1 MKKLFQIMLAIVAI
15 VTMAMFACS
24 CSPSSITSALNDYT
38 GKLQTPEGIYLDEDN
53 VLRWNSVPN
62 AASYMVTIE
71 EKDYERSTVA
81 CDLKKILKTNGT
93 YEVFVKAKSDKINI
107 SDSDYSE
114 GVTIKFTG
122 AKADEGDDQ
131 TETKLFGEFEDI
143 LTKEAYIGYGYNVI
157 DSSYVNANEVKWQY
171 PIFDTEKLK
180 QQRLLINK
188 ERNTNDEY
196 ISGNSMES
204 YQENFMAKLE
214 SKLKVKKA
222 FSASLKGKYE
232 STSES
237 TASALFYEYRH
248 STTYYRLYLQCD
260 FQEYKNML
268 TDSFKRDLMNL
279 DIPSLFQYY
288 GTHLITSAAM
298 GGRFDIN
305 YTMLSD
311 KVIDTQ
317 KLSASMDTTLKAWSV
332 DVNVDASAE
341 ISSKATSNN
350 CTIHTESNTIGGG
363 SVAMNNEKAILTNY
377 QKWLS
382 TIEESPALIGICDIN
397 SLYPI
402 WNLLG
407 DSNEEQARKKEIS
420 DYFTKYGD
428 EAYRETLKMFNIKEP
443 PKIND
448 FSVVLLDENKKPLK
462 DNVAMA
468 GSTIYI
474 KAIVDPEDAPISKS
488 VTIKDSELYDL
499 KYNSG
504 DGSIYI
510 KDGIPHN
517 TIIYINVDI
526 GGGFSKDLAIKVL
539 GSYTVRFACDGGKT
553 KDGEALSAIKVCN
566 GDIIEA
572 PEQIYKEGY
581 VFKGWYTDEI
591 CSEENKF
598 KFGRQTITADTI
610 LYAKWDTF
618 CPTISFSSNIAG
630 GALESVKVNYNEVFA
645 RPGDPTLEGYTF
657 DGFYANEELTTP
669 FDFSKAITEDTTIY
683 LKWNINSYT
692 VTFDPDG
699 GSIVSGKNQ
708 VTVKYNSIIEAPV
721 CSKVGAEFAGWYI
734 DPDRTVLF
742 DFANDKVKGNM
753 TLYAKWANNL
763 LTVKFDS
770 GCDIKIDDRKINY
783 NATLGVN
790 FPSVDR
796 EGYKLIGWYKE
807 ESFKNKVTDATIFND
822 SNFENLSTEKVTTL
836 YAKWEIKVYTI
847 TVQGIDV
854 NPSEQIDSNGN
865 LKYNSKIFG
874 TLYYTF
880 GDDIY
885 ERGFYIDKTL
895 ENKLPANYFADYFV
909 NDEEKINFIFGG
921 LFASQITDNGHT
933 YACINGRSIPD
944 AIDNCVLLSDG
955 LWGEST
961 ISLDESKKSGTV
973 YMYLSPIKRKIVF
986 NYGIPPYGNMVS
998 GTEYI
1003 DDVYYNES
1011 LEASITMPVNDYFYM
1026 VGYYYGDKKY
1036 YNADGSCSIN
1046 LNDISGSGE
1055 IEFNGVWEKKQ
1066 SEYIYLAKVANED
1079 YDVAAIDSIGSTG
1092 YYLLIE
1098 DIDLGGST
1106 WKPVATFS
1114 GTFNGG
1120 GHCIY
1125 NFIVNENVIPNSDP
1139 HLGFFAETK
1148 NTAIIRNLS
1157 LGKANYTTSYLAD
1170 GWWCSGMHVGGIVAN
1185 NNGIITNCYVN
1196 NVYMKGFV
1204 QANGTGAWVNVG
1216 GIAGTNRGNISKCM
1230 AKNSSLYSQS
1240 KCGYKDHAAS
1250 ARVGGIVGYNDVGN
1264 NMGNLSDCLSSGM
1277 TLNANA
1283 YTWGEGVNKGADA
1296 DARAGGIVGYHN
1308 GGNGERL
1315 VEYDNNISATAVAQ
1329 DGGNQ
1334 NSGIAGIAGYT
1345 PWEVFGKTYSLENL
1359 ITGGEPYERYIFS
1372 GIHMNKKTLYIVN
1385 GLNQDFTYSNLVTLD
1400 DCFKNN
1406 DIWCADESGLIT
1418 LKWQEPSDR

>member
-24 CSPSSITSALNDYT
+24 CSSSSITSALNDYT

-62 AASYMVTIE
+62 AASYIVTIE

-114 GVTIKFTG
+114 GVTIMFTG
-122 AKADEGDDQ
+122 AKADEGDEQ

-171 PIFDTEKLK
+171 PIFDTGKLK

-188 ERNTNDEY
+188 ERDTNDEY
-196 ISGNSMES
+196 ISGNSIET
-204 YQENFMAKLE
+204 YQARFMSKLE
-214 SKLKVKKA
+214 SKLKVSKA

-232 STSES
+232 ATSES

-311 KVIDTQ
+311 KVIDTAS
-317 KLSASMDTTLKAWSV
+317 LSTGIETTLKAWSV
-332 DVNVDASAE
+332 NASIDASAD
-341 ISSKATSNN
+341 ISAKATANN
-350 CTIHTESNTIGGG
+350 CTIHTEANTIGGG
-363 SVAMNNEKAILTNY
+363 SVSMNNEKAILANY

-402 WNLLG
+402 WDLLG
-407 DSNEEQARKKEIS
+407 DSNEEQTRKKEIS
-420 DYFTKYGD
+420 DYFAKYGD

-448 FSVVLLDENKKPLK
+448 FSVVLLDENKKLLK

-488 VTIKDSELYDL
+488 VTIKDSKLYDL

-566 GDIIEA
+566 GDILEA

-618 CPTISFSSNIAG
+618 CPTISFSSNISG
-630 GALESVKVNYNEVFA
+630 GAIESVKVNYNEVFA

-683 LKWNINSYT
+683 LKWNINFLHRN
-692 VTFDPDG
+692 VR
-699 GSIVSGKNQ
+699 SG
-708 VTVKYNSIIEAPV
+708 
-721 CSKVGAEFAGWYI
+721 
-734 DPDRTVLF
+734 R
-742 DFANDKVKGNM
+742 
-753 TLYAKWANNL
+753 
-763 LTVKFDS
+763 
-770 GCDIKIDDRKINY
+770 R
-783 NATLGVN
+783 
-790 FPSVDR
+790 
-796 EGYKLIGWYKE
+796 
-807 ESFKNKVTDATIFND
+807 
-822 SNFENLSTEKVTTL
+822 
-836 YAKWEIKVYTI
+836 
-847 TVQGIDV
+847 
-854 NPSEQIDSNGN
+854 
-865 LKYNSKIFG
+865 
-874 TLYYTF
+874 
-880 GDDIY
+880 
-885 ERGFYIDKTL
+885 FY
-895 ENKLPANYFADYFV
+895 
-909 NDEEKINFIFGG
+909 
-921 LFASQITDNGHT
+921 
-933 YACINGRSIPD
+933 C
-944 AIDNCVLLSDG
+944 
-955 LWGEST
+955 
-961 ISLDESKKSGTV
+961 
-973 YMYLSPIKRKIVF
+973 
-986 NYGIPPYGNMVS
+986 
-998 GTEYI
+998 
-1003 DDVYYNES
+1003 
-1011 LEASITMPVNDYFYM
+1011 
-1026 VGYYYGDKKY
+1026 
-1036 YNADGSCSIN
+1036 
-1046 LNDISGSGE
+1046 
-1055 IEFNGVWEKKQ
+1055 
-1066 SEYIYLAKVANED
+1066 
-1079 YDVAAIDSIGSTG
+1079 
-1092 YYLLIE
+1092 
-1098 DIDLGGST
+1098 
-1106 WKPVATFS
+1106 
-1114 GTFNGG
+1114 
-1120 GHCIY
+1120 
-1125 NFIVNENVIPNSDP
+1125 
-1139 HLGFFAETK
+1139 
-1148 NTAIIRNLS
+1148 
-1157 LGKANYTTSYLAD
+1157 
-1170 GWWCSGMHVGGIVAN
+1170 
-1185 NNGIITNCYVN
+1185 
-1196 NVYMKGFV
+1196 
-1204 QANGTGAWVNVG
+1204 
-1216 GIAGTNRGNISKCM
+1216 
-1230 AKNSSLYSQS
+1230 
-1240 KCGYKDHAAS
+1240 
-1250 ARVGGIVGYNDVGN
+1250 
-1264 NMGNLSDCLSSGM
+1264 
-1277 TLNANA
+1277 
-1283 YTWGEGVNKGADA
+1283 
-1296 DARAGGIVGYHN
+1296 
-1308 GGNGERL
+1308 
-1315 VEYDNNISATAVAQ
+1315 
-1329 DGGNQ
+1329 
-1334 NSGIAGIAGYT
+1334 
-1345 PWEVFGKTYSLENL
+1345 
-1359 ITGGEPYERYIFS
+1359 
-1372 GIHMNKKTLYIVN
+1372 
-1385 GLNQDFTYSNLVTLD
+1385 
-1400 DCFKNN
+1400 
-1406 DIWCADESGLIT
+1406 
-1418 LKWQEPSDR
+1418 

>member
-15 VTMAMFACS
+15 VTTAIFACS

-62 AASYMVTIE
+62 AASYIVTIE

-122 AKADEGDDQ
+122 AKADEEDKQ

-214 SKLKVKKA
+214 SKLKVRKA

-268 TDSFKRDLMNL
+268 SDSFKRDLMNL

-428 EAYRETLKMFNIKEP
+428 ESYRETLKMFNIKEP

-566 GDIIEA
+566 GDILEA

-630 GALESVKVNYNEVFA
+630 GALESVKVNYNEIFA

-657 DGFYANEELTTP
+657 DGFYANEELTIP
-669 FDFSKAITEDTTIY
+669 FDFSEAITKDTTIY

-708 VTVKYNSIIEAPV
+708 VTVKYNSLIEAPV

-836 YAKWEIKVYTI
+836 YAKWSPITYT
-847 TVQGIDV
+847 VSY
-854 NPSEQIDSNGN
+854 NPNGGA
-865 LKYNSKIFG
+865 G
-874 TLYYTF
+874 TMTDNELSY
-880 GDDIY
+880 D
-885 ERGFYIDKTL
+885 
-895 ENKLPANYFADYFV
+895 
-909 NDEEKINFIFGG
+909 EKIQLKENTFVKTGCRFIGWATSADG
-921 LFASQITDNGHT
+921 D
-933 YACINGRSIPD
+933 
-944 AIDNCVLLSDG
+944 VL
-955 LWGEST
+955 
-961 ISLDESKKSGTV
+961 
-973 YMYLSPIKRKIVF
+973 
-986 NYGIPPYGNMVS
+986 
-998 GTEYI
+998 
-1003 DDVYYNES
+1003 
-1011 LEASITMPVNDYFYM
+1011 
-1026 VGYYYGDKKY
+1026 YGDKATVK
-1036 YNADGSCSIN
+1036 NLTTADGAIVY
-1046 LNDISGSGE
+1046 LFAKWEKVDYRISY
-1055 IEFNGVWEKKQ
+1055 EFNGGVKIDGGNYPVDYYNIEEDCTISDLQ
-1066 SEYIYLAKVANED
+1066 YSSYPEYNHFLGWYEDAEFTKPFANDLNENPRDIELFAKWDLVICYNTLEETPKISAIGDRNRVIID
-1079 YDVAAIDSIGSTG
+1079 WSGYPAGTYNYSAAIDPDGDNVRNEGGNTNLEVSNSITEIYFIGNSRVTFTGLSIVLCLFDDGQTLNLKFKDFKFQGTSNTIWGYECKNFNLNMEFIGDNEISSSSGSALSQLANTEITG
-1092 YYLLIE
+1092 
-1098 DIDLGGST
+1098 S
-1106 WKPVATFS
+1106 
-1114 GTFNGG
+1114 
-1120 GHCIY
+1120 
-1125 NFIVNENVIPNSDP
+1125 
-1139 HLGFFAETK
+1139 
-1148 NTAIIRNLS
+1148 
-1157 LGKANYTTSYLAD
+1157 
-1170 GWWCSGMHVGGIVAN
+1170 
-1185 NNGIITNCYVN
+1185 
-1196 NVYMKGFV
+1196 
-1204 QANGTGAWVNVG
+1204 
-1216 GIAGTNRGNISKCM
+1216 
-1230 AKNSSLYSQS
+1230 
-1240 KCGYKDHAAS
+1240 
-1250 ARVGGIVGYNDVGN
+1250 
-1264 NMGNLSDCLSSGM
+1264 GNLSISG
-1277 TLNANA
+1277 A
-1283 YTWGEGVNKGADA
+1283 
-1296 DARAGGIVGYHN
+1296 N
-1308 GGNGERL
+1308 GGNGGQYAAGGDGQ
-1315 VEYDNNISATAVAQ
+1315 VAISVNVLIINTSGTMTIK
-1329 DGGNQ
+1329 GGNGGNGGNTSSDTGRA
-1334 NSGIAGIAGYT
+1334 NSLRTAGSGGNGADAISCTSCTIIGNVAIKAGNGGNGGYGYKTKNNAGIGGNGGNGGHGIRYSN
-1345 PWEVFGKTYSLENL
+1345 TYSVSNSVSSSGGSAGAGGNAQKWNVWGGDQKKGSN
-1359 ITGGEPYERYIFS
+1359 GGEGSAYYKS
-1372 GIHMNKKTLYIVN
+1372 
-1385 GLNQDFTYSNLVTLD
+1385 
-1400 DCFKNN
+1400 
-1406 DIWCADESGLIT
+1406 
-1418 LKWQEPSDR
+1418 

>member
-1 MKKLFQIMLAIVAI
+1 MKKLFQIMLAIVAVI
-15 VTMAMFACS
+15 TMAMFACS

-38 GKLQTPEGIYLDEDN
+38 GKLQTPDGVYLDEDN

-62 AASYMVTIE
+62 AASYIVTIE

-122 AKADEGDDQ
+122 AKADEGDEQ

-268 TDSFKRDLMNL
+268 SDSFKRDLMNL

-566 GDIIEA
+566 GDILEA

-645 RPGDPTLEGYTF
+645 RPSNPTLEGYTF
-657 DGFYANEELTTP
+657 DGFYANEELTTL
-669 FDFSKAITEDTTIY
+669 FDFSKAITKDTTIY

-699 GSIVSGKNQ
+699 GSVVSGKNQ
-708 VTVKYNSIIEAPV
+708 VTVKYNSLIEAPV

-753 TLYAKWANNL
+753 TLYAKWASNL
-763 LTVKFDS
+763 LTVKFES

-836 YAKWEIKVYTI
+836 YAKWSPITYT
-847 TVQGIDV
+847 VSY
-854 NPSEQIDSNGN
+854 NPNGGA
-865 LKYNSKIFG
+865 G
-874 TLYYTF
+874 TMTDNELSY
-880 GDDIY
+880 D
-885 ERGFYIDKTL
+885 
-895 ENKLPANYFADYFV
+895 
-909 NDEEKINFIFGG
+909 EKIQLNENTFVKTGCRFIGWAKSADG
-921 LFASQITDNGHT
+921 D
-933 YACINGRSIPD
+933 
-944 AIDNCVLLSDG
+944 VL
-955 LWGEST
+955 
-961 ISLDESKKSGTV
+961 
-973 YMYLSPIKRKIVF
+973 
-986 NYGIPPYGNMVS
+986 
-998 GTEYI
+998 
-1003 DDVYYNES
+1003 
-1011 LEASITMPVNDYFYM
+1011 
-1026 VGYYYGDKKY
+1026 YGDKATVK
-1036 YNADGSCSIN
+1036 NLTTADGAIVY
-1046 LNDISGSGE
+1046 LFAKWEKVDYRISY
-1055 IEFNGVWEKKQ
+1055 EFNGGVKIDGENYPVDYYNIEEDCTISDLQ
-1066 SEYIYLAKVANED
+1066 YSSYPEYNHFLGWYEDAEFTKPFANDLNENPRDIELFAKWDLVICYNTLEETPKISAIGDRNRVIID
-1079 YDVAAIDSIGSTG
+1079 WSGYPAGTYNYSAAIDPDGDNVRNEGGNTNLEVSNSITEIYFIGNSHVTFTGLSIVLCLFDDGQTLNLKFKDFKFQGTSNTIWGYECKNFNLNMEFIGDNEISSSSGSALSQLANTEITG
-1092 YYLLIE
+1092 
-1098 DIDLGGST
+1098 S
-1106 WKPVATFS
+1106 
-1114 GTFNGG
+1114 
-1120 GHCIY
+1120 
-1125 NFIVNENVIPNSDP
+1125 
-1139 HLGFFAETK
+1139 
-1148 NTAIIRNLS
+1148 
-1157 LGKANYTTSYLAD
+1157 
-1170 GWWCSGMHVGGIVAN
+1170 
-1185 NNGIITNCYVN
+1185 
-1196 NVYMKGFV
+1196 
-1204 QANGTGAWVNVG
+1204 
-1216 GIAGTNRGNISKCM
+1216 
-1230 AKNSSLYSQS
+1230 
-1240 KCGYKDHAAS
+1240 
-1250 ARVGGIVGYNDVGN
+1250 
-1264 NMGNLSDCLSSGM
+1264 GNLSISG
-1277 TLNANA
+1277 A
-1283 YTWGEGVNKGADA
+1283 
-1296 DARAGGIVGYHN
+1296 N
-1308 GGNGERL
+1308 GGNGGQYAAGGDGQ
-1315 VEYDNNISATAVAQ
+1315 VAISVNVLIINTSGTMTIK
-1329 DGGNQ
+1329 GGNGGNGGNTSSDTGRA
-1334 NSGIAGIAGYT
+1334 NSLRTAGSGGNGADAISCTSCTIIGNVAIKAGNGGNGGYGYKTKNNAGIGGNGGNGGHGIRYSN
-1345 PWEVFGKTYSLENL
+1345 TYSVSNSVSSSGGSAGAGGNAQKWNVWGGDQKKGSN
-1359 ITGGEPYERYIFS
+1359 GGEGSAYYKS
-1372 GIHMNKKTLYIVN
+1372 
-1385 GLNQDFTYSNLVTLD
+1385 
-1400 DCFKNN
+1400 
-1406 DIWCADESGLIT
+1406 
-1418 LKWQEPSDR
+1418 

>member
-1 MKKLFQIMLAIVAI
+1 
-15 VTMAMFACS
+15 
-24 CSPSSITSALNDYT
+24 
-38 GKLQTPEGIYLDEDN
+38 
-53 VLRWNSVPN
+53 
-62 AASYMVTIE
+62 
-71 EKDYERSTVA
+71 
-81 CDLKKILKTNGT
+81 
-93 YEVFVKAKSDKINI
+93 
-107 SDSDYSE
+107 
-114 GVTIKFTG
+114 
-122 AKADEGDDQ
+122 
-131 TETKLFGEFEDI
+131 
-143 LTKEAYIGYGYNVI
+143 
-157 DSSYVNANEVKWQY
+157 
-171 PIFDTEKLK
+171 
-180 QQRLLINK
+180 
-188 ERNTNDEY
+188 
-196 ISGNSMES
+196 
-204 YQENFMAKLE
+204 MAKLE

-553 KDGEALSAIKVCN
+553 KDGETLSAIKVCN
-566 GDIIEA
+566 GDILEA

-598 KFGRQTITADTI
+598 KFGRQTIAADTI

-630 GALESVKVNYNEVFA
+630 GAIESVKVNYNEVFA

-657 DGFYANEELTTP
+657 DGFYANEELTIP

-708 VTVKYNSIIEAPV
+708 VTVKYNSLIEAPV

-734 DPDRTVLF
+734 DKDRTVLF

-783 NATLGVN
+783 NTTLGVN

-836 YAKWEIKVYTI
+836 YTKWSPITYTVSYNPNGGAGTMTDNELSYDEKIQLNENTFVKTGCRFIGWAKSADGDVLYGDKATVKNLTTADGAIVYLFAKWEKV
-847 TVQGIDV
+847 
-854 NPSEQIDSNGN
+854 
-865 LKYNSKIFG
+865 
-874 TLYYTF
+874 
-880 GDDIY
+880 
-885 ERGFYIDKTL
+885 
-895 ENKLPANYFADYFV
+895 DY
-909 NDEEKINFIFGG
+909 
-921 LFASQITDNGHT
+921 
-933 YACINGRSIPD
+933 R
-944 AIDNCVLLSDG
+944 
-955 LWGEST
+955 
-961 ISLDESKKSGTV
+961 IS
-973 YMYLSPIKRKIVF
+973 Y
-986 NYGIPPYGNMVS
+986 
-998 GTEYI
+998 
-1003 DDVYYNES
+1003 
-1011 LEASITMPVNDYFYM
+1011 
-1026 VGYYYGDKKY
+1026 
-1036 YNADGSCSIN
+1036 
-1046 LNDISGSGE
+1046 
-1055 IEFNGVWEKKQ
+1055 EFNGGVKIDGGNYPVDYYNIEEDCTISDLQ
-1066 SEYIYLAKVANED
+1066 YSSYPEYNHFLGWYEDAEFTKPFANDLNENPRDIELFAKWDLVICYNTLEETPKISAIGDRNRVIID
-1079 YDVAAIDSIGSTG
+1079 WSGYPAGTYNYSAAIDPDGDNVRNEGGNANLEVSNSITEIYFIGNSRVTFTGLSIVLCLFDDGQTLNLKFKDFKFQGTSNTIWGYECKNFNLNMEFIGDNEISSSSGSALSQLANTEITG
-1092 YYLLIE
+1092 
-1098 DIDLGGST
+1098 S
-1106 WKPVATFS
+1106 
-1114 GTFNGG
+1114 
-1120 GHCIY
+1120 
-1125 NFIVNENVIPNSDP
+1125 
-1139 HLGFFAETK
+1139 
-1148 NTAIIRNLS
+1148 
-1157 LGKANYTTSYLAD
+1157 
-1170 GWWCSGMHVGGIVAN
+1170 
-1185 NNGIITNCYVN
+1185 
-1196 NVYMKGFV
+1196 
-1204 QANGTGAWVNVG
+1204 
-1216 GIAGTNRGNISKCM
+1216 
-1230 AKNSSLYSQS
+1230 
-1240 KCGYKDHAAS
+1240 
-1250 ARVGGIVGYNDVGN
+1250 
-1264 NMGNLSDCLSSGM
+1264 GNLSISG
-1277 TLNANA
+1277 A
-1283 YTWGEGVNKGADA
+1283 
-1296 DARAGGIVGYHN
+1296 N
-1308 GGNGERL
+1308 GGNGGQYAAGGDGQ
-1315 VEYDNNISATAVAQ
+1315 VAISVNVLIINTSGTMTIK
-1329 DGGNQ
+1329 GGNGGNGGNTSSDTGRA
-1334 NSGIAGIAGYT
+1334 NSLRTAGSGGNGADAISCTSCTIIGNVAIKAGNGGNGGYGYKTKNNAGIGGNGGNGGHGIRYSN
-1345 PWEVFGKTYSLENL
+1345 TYSVSKSVSSSGGSAGAGGNAQKWNVWGGDQKKGSN
-1359 ITGGEPYERYIFS
+1359 GGEGSAYYKS
-1372 GIHMNKKTLYIVN
+1372 
-1385 GLNQDFTYSNLVTLD
+1385 
-1400 DCFKNN
+1400 
-1406 DIWCADESGLIT
+1406 
-1418 LKWQEPSDR
+1418 

>member
-15 VTMAMFACS
+15 VTMAMVACS

-62 AASYMVTIE
+62 AASYIVTIE

-122 AKADEGDDQ
+122 AKADEGDEQ

-566 GDIIEA
+566 GDILEA

-598 KFGRQTITADTI
+598 KFGRQTITVDTI

-657 DGFYANEELTTP
+657 DGFYANEELTTS
-669 FDFSKAITEDTTIY
+669 FDFSKAITKDTTIY

-708 VTVKYNSIIEAPV
+708 VTVKYNSLIEAPV

-734 DPDRTVLF
+734 DPDKTVLF

-783 NATLGVN
+783 NTTLGVN

-836 YAKWEIKVYTI
+836 YAKWSPITYT
-847 TVQGIDV
+847 VSY
-854 NPSEQIDSNGN
+854 NPNGGA
-865 LKYNSKIFG
+865 G
-874 TLYYTF
+874 TM
-880 GDDIY
+880 
-885 ERGFYIDKTL
+885 
-895 ENKLPANYFADYFV
+895 
-909 NDEEKINFIFGG
+909 
-921 LFASQITDNGHT
+921 TDNELSYDEKNQLNENTFVKTGCRFIGWAT
-933 YACINGRSIPD
+933 SADGD
-944 AIDNCVLLSDG
+944 VL
-955 LWGEST
+955 
-961 ISLDESKKSGTV
+961 
-973 YMYLSPIKRKIVF
+973 
-986 NYGIPPYGNMVS
+986 
-998 GTEYI
+998 
-1003 DDVYYNES
+1003 
-1011 LEASITMPVNDYFYM
+1011 
-1026 VGYYYGDKKY
+1026 YGDKATVK
-1036 YNADGSCSIN
+1036 NLTTEDGAIVY
-1046 LNDISGSGE
+1046 LYAKWEKVDYRISY
-1055 IEFNGVWEKKQ
+1055 EFNGGVKIDGGNYPVDYYNIEEDCTISDLQ
-1066 SEYIYLAKVANED
+1066 YSSYPEYNYFLGWYEDAEFTKPFANDLNENPRDIELFAKWDLVICYNTLEETPKISAIGDRNRVIID
-1079 YDVAAIDSIGSTG
+1079 WSGYPAGTYNYSAAIDPDGDNVRNEGGNTNLEVSNSITEIYFIGNSRVTFTGLSIVLCLFDDGQTLNLKFKDFKFQGTSNTIWGYECKNFNLNMEFIGDNEISSSSGSALSQLANTEITG
-1092 YYLLIE
+1092 
-1098 DIDLGGST
+1098 S
-1106 WKPVATFS
+1106 
-1114 GTFNGG
+1114 
-1120 GHCIY
+1120 
-1125 NFIVNENVIPNSDP
+1125 
-1139 HLGFFAETK
+1139 
-1148 NTAIIRNLS
+1148 
-1157 LGKANYTTSYLAD
+1157 
-1170 GWWCSGMHVGGIVAN
+1170 
-1185 NNGIITNCYVN
+1185 
-1196 NVYMKGFV
+1196 
-1204 QANGTGAWVNVG
+1204 
-1216 GIAGTNRGNISKCM
+1216 
-1230 AKNSSLYSQS
+1230 
-1240 KCGYKDHAAS
+1240 
-1250 ARVGGIVGYNDVGN
+1250 
-1264 NMGNLSDCLSSGM
+1264 GNLSISG
-1277 TLNANA
+1277 A
-1283 YTWGEGVNKGADA
+1283 
-1296 DARAGGIVGYHN
+1296 N
-1308 GGNGERL
+1308 GGNGGQYAAGGDGQ
-1315 VEYDNNISATAVAQ
+1315 VAISVNVLIINTSGTMTIK
-1329 DGGNQ
+1329 GGNGGNGGNTSSDTGRA
-1334 NSGIAGIAGYT
+1334 NSLRTAGSGGNGADAISCTSCTIIGNVAIKAGNGGNGGYGYKTKNNAGIGGNGGNGGHGIRYSN
-1345 PWEVFGKTYSLENL
+1345 TYSVSNSVSSSGGSAGAGGNAQKWNVWGGDQKKGSN
-1359 ITGGEPYERYIFS
+1359 GGEGSAYYKS
-1372 GIHMNKKTLYIVN
+1372 
-1385 GLNQDFTYSNLVTLD
+1385 
-1400 DCFKNN
+1400 
-1406 DIWCADESGLIT
+1406 
-1418 LKWQEPSDR
+1418 

>member
-1 MKKLFQIMLAIVAI
+1 MKKLFQIMLVIVAI

-62 AASYMVTIE
+62 AASYIVTIE

-122 AKADEGDDQ
+122 AKADEGDKQ

-566 GDIIEA
+566 GDILEA
-572 PEQIYKEGY
+572 PEQIYKGGY

-657 DGFYANEELTTP
+657 DGFYANEELTIP
-669 FDFSKAITEDTTIY
+669 FDFSKAITKDTTIY

-708 VTVKYNSIIEAPV
+708 VTVKYNSLIEAPV

-734 DPDRTVLF
+734 DKDRTVLF

-763 LTVKFDS
+763 LTVKFES

-783 NATLGVN
+783 NTTLGVN

-836 YAKWEIKVYTI
+836 YTKWSPITYTVSYNPNGGAGTMTDNELSYDEKIQLNENTFVKTGCRFIGWAKSADGDVLYGDKATVKNLTTADGAIVYLFAKWEKV
-847 TVQGIDV
+847 
-854 NPSEQIDSNGN
+854 
-865 LKYNSKIFG
+865 
-874 TLYYTF
+874 
-880 GDDIY
+880 
-885 ERGFYIDKTL
+885 
-895 ENKLPANYFADYFV
+895 DY
-909 NDEEKINFIFGG
+909 
-921 LFASQITDNGHT
+921 
-933 YACINGRSIPD
+933 R
-944 AIDNCVLLSDG
+944 
-955 LWGEST
+955 
-961 ISLDESKKSGTV
+961 IS
-973 YMYLSPIKRKIVF
+973 Y
-986 NYGIPPYGNMVS
+986 
-998 GTEYI
+998 
-1003 DDVYYNES
+1003 
-1011 LEASITMPVNDYFYM
+1011 
-1026 VGYYYGDKKY
+1026 
-1036 YNADGSCSIN
+1036 
-1046 LNDISGSGE
+1046 
-1055 IEFNGVWEKKQ
+1055 EFNGGVKIDGGNYPVDYYNIEEDCTISDLQ
-1066 SEYIYLAKVANED
+1066 YSSYPEYNHFLGWYEDAEFTKPFANDLNENPRDIELFAKWDLVICYNTLEETPKISAIGDRNRVIID
-1079 YDVAAIDSIGSTG
+1079 WSGYPAGTYNYSAAIDPDGDNVRNEGGNANLEVSNSITEIYFIGNSRVTFTGLSIVLCLFDDGQTLNLKFKDFKFQGTSNTIWGYECKNFNLNMEFIGDNEISSSSGSALSQLANTEITG
-1092 YYLLIE
+1092 
-1098 DIDLGGST
+1098 S
-1106 WKPVATFS
+1106 
-1114 GTFNGG
+1114 
-1120 GHCIY
+1120 
-1125 NFIVNENVIPNSDP
+1125 
-1139 HLGFFAETK
+1139 
-1148 NTAIIRNLS
+1148 
-1157 LGKANYTTSYLAD
+1157 
-1170 GWWCSGMHVGGIVAN
+1170 
-1185 NNGIITNCYVN
+1185 
-1196 NVYMKGFV
+1196 
-1204 QANGTGAWVNVG
+1204 
-1216 GIAGTNRGNISKCM
+1216 
-1230 AKNSSLYSQS
+1230 
-1240 KCGYKDHAAS
+1240 
-1250 ARVGGIVGYNDVGN
+1250 
-1264 NMGNLSDCLSSGM
+1264 GNLSISG
-1277 TLNANA
+1277 A
-1283 YTWGEGVNKGADA
+1283 
-1296 DARAGGIVGYHN
+1296 N
-1308 GGNGERL
+1308 GGNGGQYAAGGDGQ
-1315 VEYDNNISATAVAQ
+1315 VAISVNVLIINTSGTMTIK
-1329 DGGNQ
+1329 GGNGGNGGNTSSDTGRA
-1334 NSGIAGIAGYT
+1334 NSLRTAGSGGNGADAISCTSCTIIGNVAIKAGNGGNGGYGYKTKNNAGIGGNGGNGGHGIRYSN
-1345 PWEVFGKTYSLENL
+1345 TYSVSKSVSSSGGSAGAGGNAQKWNVWGGDQKKGSN
-1359 ITGGEPYERYIFS
+1359 GGEGSAYYKS
-1372 GIHMNKKTLYIVN
+1372 
-1385 GLNQDFTYSNLVTLD
+1385 
-1400 DCFKNN
+1400 
-1406 DIWCADESGLIT
+1406 
-1418 LKWQEPSDR
+1418 

>member
-62 AASYMVTIE
+62 AASYIVTIE

-122 AKADEGDDQ
+122 AKADEGDKQ

-268 TDSFKRDLMNL
+268 SDSFKRDLMNL

-566 GDIIEA
+566 GDILEA

-618 CPTISFSSNIAG
+618 CPTISFSSDIAG

-669 FDFSKAITEDTTIY
+669 FDFSKAITKDTTIY

-708 VTVKYNSIIEAPV
+708 VTVKYNSLIEAPV

-734 DPDRTVLF
+734 DPDKTVLF

-836 YAKWEIKVYTI
+836 YAKWAPITYT
-847 TVQGIDV
+847 VSY
-854 NPSEQIDSNGN
+854 NPNGGM
-865 LKYNSKIFG
+865 G
-874 TLYYTF
+874 TMTDNELSY
-880 GDDIY
+880 D
-885 ERGFYIDKTL
+885 
-895 ENKLPANYFADYFV
+895 
-909 NDEEKINFIFGG
+909 EKIQLNENTFVKTGCRFIGWAKSADG
-921 LFASQITDNGHT
+921 D
-933 YACINGRSIPD
+933 
-944 AIDNCVLLSDG
+944 VL
-955 LWGEST
+955 
-961 ISLDESKKSGTV
+961 
-973 YMYLSPIKRKIVF
+973 
-986 NYGIPPYGNMVS
+986 
-998 GTEYI
+998 
-1003 DDVYYNES
+1003 
-1011 LEASITMPVNDYFYM
+1011 
-1026 VGYYYGDKKY
+1026 YGDKATVK
-1036 YNADGSCSIN
+1036 NLTTADGAIVY
-1046 LNDISGSGE
+1046 LFAKWEKVDYRISY
-1055 IEFNGVWEKKQ
+1055 EFNGGVKIDGGNYPVDYYNIEEDCTISDLQ
-1066 SEYIYLAKVANED
+1066 YSSYPEYNYFLGWYEDAEFTKPFANDLNENPRDIELFAKWDLVICYNTLEETPKISAIGDRNRVIID
-1079 YDVAAIDSIGSTG
+1079 WSGYPAGTYNYSAAIDPDGDNVRNEGGNTNLEVSNSITEIYFIGNSRVTFTGLSIVLCLFGDGQTLNLKFKDFKFQGTSNTIWGYECKNFNLNMEFIGDNEISSSSGSALSQLANTEITG
-1092 YYLLIE
+1092 
-1098 DIDLGGST
+1098 S
-1106 WKPVATFS
+1106 
-1114 GTFNGG
+1114 
-1120 GHCIY
+1120 
-1125 NFIVNENVIPNSDP
+1125 
-1139 HLGFFAETK
+1139 
-1148 NTAIIRNLS
+1148 
-1157 LGKANYTTSYLAD
+1157 
-1170 GWWCSGMHVGGIVAN
+1170 
-1185 NNGIITNCYVN
+1185 
-1196 NVYMKGFV
+1196 
-1204 QANGTGAWVNVG
+1204 
-1216 GIAGTNRGNISKCM
+1216 
-1230 AKNSSLYSQS
+1230 
-1240 KCGYKDHAAS
+1240 
-1250 ARVGGIVGYNDVGN
+1250 
-1264 NMGNLSDCLSSGM
+1264 GNLSISG
-1277 TLNANA
+1277 A
-1283 YTWGEGVNKGADA
+1283 
-1296 DARAGGIVGYHN
+1296 N
-1308 GGNGERL
+1308 GGNGGQYAAGGDGQ
-1315 VEYDNNISATAVAQ
+1315 VAISVNVLIINTSGTMTIK
-1329 DGGNQ
+1329 GGNGGNGGNTSSDTGRA
-1334 NSGIAGIAGYT
+1334 NSLRTAGSGGNGADAISCTSCTIIGNVAIKAGNGGNGGYGYKTKNNAGIGGNGGNGGHGIRYSN
-1345 PWEVFGKTYSLENL
+1345 TYSVSNSVSSSGGSAGAGGNAQKWNVWGGDQKKGSN
-1359 ITGGEPYERYIFS
+1359 GGEGSAYYKS
-1372 GIHMNKKTLYIVN
+1372 
-1385 GLNQDFTYSNLVTLD
+1385 
-1400 DCFKNN
+1400 
-1406 DIWCADESGLIT
+1406 
-1418 LKWQEPSDR
+1418 

>member
-62 AASYMVTIE
+62 AASYIVTIE

-122 AKADEGDDQ
+122 AKADEGDKQ

-268 TDSFKRDLMNL
+268 SDSFKRDLMNL

-350 CTIHTESNTIGGG
+350 CTIHTEANTIGGG

-420 DYFTKYGD
+420 EYFTKYGD

-566 GDIIEA
+566 GDILEA

-645 RPGDPTLEGYTF
+645 RPDDPTLEGYTF

-708 VTVKYNSIIEAPV
+708 VTVKYNSLIEAPV

-836 YAKWEIKVYTI
+836 YAKWSPITYT
-847 TVQGIDV
+847 VSY
-854 NPSEQIDSNGN
+854 NPNGGA
-865 LKYNSKIFG
+865 G
-874 TLYYTF
+874 TMTDNEL
-880 GDDIY
+880 
-885 ERGFYIDKTL
+885 
-895 ENKLPANYFADYFV
+895 NYD
-909 NDEEKINFIFGG
+909 EKIQLNENTFVKTGCRFIGWATSADG
-921 LFASQITDNGHT
+921 N
-933 YACINGRSIPD
+933 
-944 AIDNCVLLSDG
+944 VL
-955 LWGEST
+955 
-961 ISLDESKKSGTV
+961 
-973 YMYLSPIKRKIVF
+973 
-986 NYGIPPYGNMVS
+986 
-998 GTEYI
+998 
-1003 DDVYYNES
+1003 
-1011 LEASITMPVNDYFYM
+1011 
-1026 VGYYYGDKKY
+1026 YGDKATVK
-1036 YNADGSCSIN
+1036 NLTTEDGAIVC
-1046 LNDISGSGE
+1046 LYAKWEKVDYRISY
-1055 IEFNGVWEKKQ
+1055 EFNGGVKIDGGNYPVDYYNIEEDCTISDLQ
-1066 SEYIYLAKVANED
+1066 YSSYPEYNYFLGWYEDAEFTKPFANDLNENPRDIELFAKWDLVICYNTLEETPKISAIGDRNRVIID
-1079 YDVAAIDSIGSTG
+1079 WSGYPAGTYNYSAAIDPDGDNVRNEGGNTNLEVSNSITEIYFIGNSRVTFTGLSIVLCLFDDGQTLNLKFKDFKFQGTSNTIWGYECKNFNLNMEFIGDNEISSSSGSALSQLANTEITG
-1092 YYLLIE
+1092 
-1098 DIDLGGST
+1098 S
-1106 WKPVATFS
+1106 
-1114 GTFNGG
+1114 
-1120 GHCIY
+1120 
-1125 NFIVNENVIPNSDP
+1125 
-1139 HLGFFAETK
+1139 
-1148 NTAIIRNLS
+1148 
-1157 LGKANYTTSYLAD
+1157 
-1170 GWWCSGMHVGGIVAN
+1170 
-1185 NNGIITNCYVN
+1185 
-1196 NVYMKGFV
+1196 
-1204 QANGTGAWVNVG
+1204 
-1216 GIAGTNRGNISKCM
+1216 
-1230 AKNSSLYSQS
+1230 
-1240 KCGYKDHAAS
+1240 
-1250 ARVGGIVGYNDVGN
+1250 
-1264 NMGNLSDCLSSGM
+1264 GNLSISG
-1277 TLNANA
+1277 A
-1283 YTWGEGVNKGADA
+1283 
-1296 DARAGGIVGYHN
+1296 N
-1308 GGNGERL
+1308 GGNGGQYAAGGDGQ
-1315 VEYDNNISATAVAQ
+1315 VAISVNVLIINTSGTMTIK
-1329 DGGNQ
+1329 GGNGGNGGNTSSDTGRA
-1334 NSGIAGIAGYT
+1334 NSLRTAGSGGNGADAISCTSCTIIGNVAIKAGNGGNGGYGYKTKNNAGIGGNGGNGGHGIRYSN
-1345 PWEVFGKTYSLENL
+1345 TYSVSNSVSSSGGSAGAGGNAQKWNVWGGDQKKGSN
-1359 ITGGEPYERYIFS
+1359 GGEGSAYY
-1372 GIHMNKKTLYIVN
+1372 K
-1385 GLNQDFTYSNLVTLD
+1385 
-1400 DCFKNN
+1400 
-1406 DIWCADESGLIT
+1406 A
-1418 LKWQEPSDR
+1418 

>member
-15 VTMAMFACS
+15 VTTAMFACS

-62 AASYMVTIE
+62 AASYIVTIE

-122 AKADEGDDQ
+122 AKADEGDEQ

-268 TDSFKRDLMNL
+268 SDSFKRDLMNL

-566 GDIIEA
+566 GDILEA

-618 CPTISFSSNIAG
+618 CPTISFSSDIAG
-630 GALESVKVNYNEVFA
+630 GALESVQVNYNEVFA
-645 RPGDPTLEGYTF
+645 RPSNPTLEGYTF

-708 VTVKYNSIIEAPV
+708 VTVKYNSLIEAPV

-836 YAKWEIKVYTI
+836 YAKWSPITYT
-847 TVQGIDV
+847 VSY
-854 NPSEQIDSNGN
+854 NPNGGA
-865 LKYNSKIFG
+865 G
-874 TLYYTF
+874 TMTDNELSY
-880 GDDIY
+880 D
-885 ERGFYIDKTL
+885 
-895 ENKLPANYFADYFV
+895 
-909 NDEEKINFIFGG
+909 EKIQLNENTFVKTGCRFIGW
-921 LFASQITDNGHT
+921 ATS
-933 YACINGRSIPD
+933 A
-944 AIDNCVLLSDG
+944 DG
-955 LWGEST
+955 
-961 ISLDESKKSGTV
+961 
-973 YMYLSPIKRKIVF
+973 
-986 NYGIPPYGNMVS
+986 
-998 GTEYI
+998 
-1003 DDVYYNES
+1003 DV
-1011 LEASITMPVNDYFYM
+1011 I
-1026 VGYYYGDKKY
+1026 YGDKATVK
-1036 YNADGSCSIN
+1036 NLTTADGAIVY
-1046 LNDISGSGE
+1046 LFAKWEKVDYRISY
-1055 IEFNGVWEKKQ
+1055 EFNGGVKIDGGNYPVDYYNIEEDCTISDLQ
-1066 SEYIYLAKVANED
+1066 YSSYPEYNYFLGWYEDAEFTKPFAN
-1079 YDVAAIDSIGSTG
+1079 
-1092 YYLLIE
+1092 
-1098 DIDLGGST
+1098 DL
-1106 WKPVATFS
+1106 
-1114 GTFNGG
+1114 
-1120 GHCIY
+1120 
-1125 NFIVNENVIPNSDP
+1125 NENPRDIELFAKWDLVICYNT
-1139 HLGFFAETK
+1139 LEETPK
-1148 NTAIIRNLS
+1148 IGAIGDRNRVII
-1157 LGKANYTTSYLAD
+1157 D
-1170 GWWCSGMHVGGIVAN
+1170 WSG
-1185 NNGIITNCYVN
+1185 YP
-1196 NVYMKGFV
+1196 
-1204 QANGTGAWVNVG
+1204 
-1216 GIAGTNRGNISKCM
+1216 AGTYNYSAVIDPDGDNVRNEGGNTNLEVSNSITEIYFIGNSRVTFTGLSIVLCLFDDGQTLNLKFKDFKFQGTSNTIWGYECKNFNLNMEFIGDNEIS
-1230 AKNSSLYSQS
+1230 SSSGSALSQLANTEITGS
-1240 KCGYKDHAAS
+1240 
-1250 ARVGGIVGYNDVGN
+1250 
-1264 NMGNLSDCLSSGM
+1264 GNLSISG
-1277 TLNANA
+1277 ANGDNGGQYA
-1283 YTWGEGVNKGADA
+1283 
-1296 DARAGGIVGYHN
+1296 AGGDGQVAISVNVLIINTSGTMTIKGGN
-1308 GGNGERL
+1308 GGNGGNTSSDTGRANSL
-1315 VEYDNNISATAVAQ
+1315 RTAGS
-1329 DGGNQ
+1329 GGNGADAISCTSCTIIG
-1334 NSGIAGIAGYT
+1334 NVAIKAGNGGNGGYGYKTKNNAGIGGNGGNGGHGIRYSN
-1345 PWEVFGKTYSLENL
+1345 TYSVSNSVSSSGGSAGAGGNAQKWNVWGGDQKKGSN
-1359 ITGGEPYERYIFS
+1359 GGEGSAYYKS
-1372 GIHMNKKTLYIVN
+1372 
-1385 GLNQDFTYSNLVTLD
+1385 
-1400 DCFKNN
+1400 
-1406 DIWCADESGLIT
+1406 
-1418 LKWQEPSDR
+1418 

>member
-1 MKKLFQIMLAIVAI
+1 MKKLIQIMLAIVAV

-38 GKLQTPEGIYLDEDN
+38 GKLQAPEGIYLDEDN

-62 AASYMVTIE
+62 AASYIVTIE

-114 GVTIKFTG
+114 GVTIEFTG
-122 AKADEGDDQ
+122 AKADEGDKQ

-248 STTYYRLYLQCD
+248 STAYYRLYLQCD

-488 VTIKDSELYDL
+488 VTIKDSELYGL

-566 GDIIEA
+566 GDILES

-610 LYAKWDTF
+610 LYAKWDPF
-618 CPTISFSSNIAG
+618 CPTISFSSIVAG
-630 GALESVKVNYNEVFA
+630 SVLDSVQVNYNEIFA

-669 FDFSKAITEDTTIY
+669 FDFSKAITKDTTIY

-692 VTFDPDG
+692 VTFDSDG
-699 GSIVSGKNQ
+699 GSIVGGKNQ
-708 VTVKYNSIIEAPV
+708 VTVKYNSLIEAPV

-783 NATLGVN
+783 NTTLGVN

-807 ESFKNKVTDATIFND
+807 GSFKNKVTDATIFND
-822 SNFENLSTEKVTTL
+822 NNFKDLSTEKETTL

-854 NPSEQIDSNGN
+854 NPSERIDSNGN

-895 ENKLPANYFADYFV
+895 ENELPANYFADYFV
-909 NDEEKINFIFGG
+909 NDEGKINFIFGG

-933 YACINGRSIPD
+933 YACINGRFIPD

-955 LWGEST
+955 LWGESP

-986 NYGIPPYGNMVS
+986 NYGIPPYGNTVS

-1011 LEASITMPVNDYFYM
+1011 LEPSITMPVNDYFCM

-1066 SEYIYLAKVANED
+1066 PEYIYLAKVANKD

-1098 DIDLGGST
+1098 DIDLGGAT
-1106 WKPVATFS
+1106 WRPVATFS

-1157 LGKANYTTSYLAD
+1157 LGKANYNTSYLAD
-1170 GWWCSGMHVGGIVAN
+1170 GWWCGGMHVGGIVAN

-1230 AKNSSLYSQS
+1230 VKNSSLYSQS

-1283 YTWGEGVNKGADA
+1283 RTWGEGVNKGADA

-1315 VEYDNNISATAVAQ
+1315 VEYNNNISATAVAQ

-1345 PWEVFGKTYSLENL
+1345 PWGLSKTYTFVNL
-1359 ITGGEPYERYIFS
+1359 ITGGETYGGYTMS
-1372 GIHMNKKTLYIVN
+1372 GMHVKILYTVN
-1385 GLNQDFTYSNLVTLD
+1385 GLKLDYSYSNLIATD
-1400 DCFKNN
+1400 EGFKNI

>member
-62 AASYMVTIE
+62 AASYIVTIE

-122 AKADEGDDQ
+122 AKADEGDEQ

-553 KDGEALSAIKVCN
+553 KDGETLSAIKVCN
-566 GDIIEA
+566 GDILEA

-598 KFGRQTITADTI
+598 KFGRQTIAADTI

-630 GALESVKVNYNEVFA
+630 GAIESVKVNYNEVFA

-657 DGFYANEELTTP
+657 DGFYANEELTIP

-708 VTVKYNSIIEAPV
+708 VTVKYNSLIEAPV

-734 DPDRTVLF
+734 DKDRTVLF

-783 NATLGVN
+783 NTTLGVN

-836 YAKWEIKVYTI
+836 YTKWSPITYTVSYNPNGGAGTMTDNELSYDEKIQLNENTFVKTGCRFIGWAKSADGDVLYGDKATVKNLTTADGAIVYLFAKWEKV
-847 TVQGIDV
+847 
-854 NPSEQIDSNGN
+854 
-865 LKYNSKIFG
+865 
-874 TLYYTF
+874 
-880 GDDIY
+880 
-885 ERGFYIDKTL
+885 
-895 ENKLPANYFADYFV
+895 DY
-909 NDEEKINFIFGG
+909 
-921 LFASQITDNGHT
+921 
-933 YACINGRSIPD
+933 R
-944 AIDNCVLLSDG
+944 
-955 LWGEST
+955 
-961 ISLDESKKSGTV
+961 IS
-973 YMYLSPIKRKIVF
+973 Y
-986 NYGIPPYGNMVS
+986 
-998 GTEYI
+998 
-1003 DDVYYNES
+1003 
-1011 LEASITMPVNDYFYM
+1011 
-1026 VGYYYGDKKY
+1026 
-1036 YNADGSCSIN
+1036 
-1046 LNDISGSGE
+1046 
-1055 IEFNGVWEKKQ
+1055 EFNGGVKIDGGNYPVDYYNIEEDCTISDLQ
-1066 SEYIYLAKVANED
+1066 YSSYPEYNHFLGWYEDAEFTKPFANDLNENPRDIELFAKWDLVICYNTLEETPKISAIGDRNRVIID
-1079 YDVAAIDSIGSTG
+1079 WSGYPAGTYNYSAAIDPDGDNVRNEGGNANLEVSNSITEIYFIGNSRVTFTGLSIVLCLFDDGQTLNLKFKDFKFQGTSNTIWGYECKNFNLNMEFIGDNEISSSSGSALSQLANTEITG
-1092 YYLLIE
+1092 
-1098 DIDLGGST
+1098 S
-1106 WKPVATFS
+1106 
-1114 GTFNGG
+1114 
-1120 GHCIY
+1120 
-1125 NFIVNENVIPNSDP
+1125 
-1139 HLGFFAETK
+1139 
-1148 NTAIIRNLS
+1148 
-1157 LGKANYTTSYLAD
+1157 
-1170 GWWCSGMHVGGIVAN
+1170 
-1185 NNGIITNCYVN
+1185 
-1196 NVYMKGFV
+1196 
-1204 QANGTGAWVNVG
+1204 
-1216 GIAGTNRGNISKCM
+1216 
-1230 AKNSSLYSQS
+1230 
-1240 KCGYKDHAAS
+1240 
-1250 ARVGGIVGYNDVGN
+1250 
-1264 NMGNLSDCLSSGM
+1264 GNLSISG
-1277 TLNANA
+1277 A
-1283 YTWGEGVNKGADA
+1283 
-1296 DARAGGIVGYHN
+1296 N
-1308 GGNGERL
+1308 GGNGGQYAAGGDGQ
-1315 VEYDNNISATAVAQ
+1315 VAISVNVLIINTSGTMTIK
-1329 DGGNQ
+1329 GGNGGNGGNTSSDTGRA
-1334 NSGIAGIAGYT
+1334 NSLRTAGSGGNGADAISCTSCTIIGNVAIKAGNGGNGGYGYKTKNNAGIGGNGGNGGHGIRYSN
-1345 PWEVFGKTYSLENL
+1345 TYSVSKSVSSSGGSAGAGGNAQKWNVWGGDQKKGSN
-1359 ITGGEPYERYIFS
+1359 GGEGSAYYKS
-1372 GIHMNKKTLYIVN
+1372 
-1385 GLNQDFTYSNLVTLD
+1385 
-1400 DCFKNN
+1400 
-1406 DIWCADESGLIT
+1406 
-1418 LKWQEPSDR
+1418 

>member
-1 MKKLFQIMLAIVAI
+1 MLVIVAI

-62 AASYMVTIE
+62 AASYIVTIE

-122 AKADEGDDQ
+122 AKADEGDEQ

-268 TDSFKRDLMNL
+268 SDSFKRDLMNL

-566 GDIIEA
+566 GDILEA

-618 CPTISFSSNIAG
+618 CPTISFSSDIAG
-630 GALESVKVNYNEVFA
+630 GALDSVQVNYNEIFA
-645 RPGDPTLEGYTF
+645 RPGEPTLEGYTF

-708 VTVKYNSIIEAPV
+708 VTVKYNSLIEAPV

-753 TLYAKWANNL
+753 TLYAKWASNL
-763 LTVKFDS
+763 LTVKFES

-783 NATLGVN
+783 NTTLGVN

-836 YAKWEIKVYTI
+836 YAKWSPITYT
-847 TVQGIDV
+847 VSY
-854 NPSEQIDSNGN
+854 NPNGGA
-865 LKYNSKIFG
+865 G
-874 TLYYTF
+874 TMTDNELSY
-880 GDDIY
+880 D
-885 ERGFYIDKTL
+885 
-895 ENKLPANYFADYFV
+895 
-909 NDEEKINFIFGG
+909 EKIQLNENTFVKTGCRFIGW
-921 LFASQITDNGHT
+921 AKS
-933 YACINGRSIPD
+933 A
-944 AIDNCVLLSDG
+944 DG
-955 LWGEST
+955 
-961 ISLDESKKSGTV
+961 
-973 YMYLSPIKRKIVF
+973 
-986 NYGIPPYGNMVS
+986 
-998 GTEYI
+998 
-1003 DDVYYNES
+1003 DV
-1011 LEASITMPVNDYFYM
+1011 I
-1026 VGYYYGDKKY
+1026 YGDKATAK
-1036 YNADGSCSIN
+1036 NLTTEDGAIVY
-1046 LNDISGSGE
+1046 LFAKWGKVDYRISY
-1055 IEFNGVWEKKQ
+1055 EFNGGVKIDGGNYPVDYYNIEEDCTISDLQ
-1066 SEYIYLAKVANED
+1066 YSSYPEYNHFLGWYEDAEFTKPFANDLNENPRDIELFAKWDLVICYNTLEETPKISAIGDRNRVIID
-1079 YDVAAIDSIGSTG
+1079 WSGYPAGTYNYSAAIDPDGDNVRNEGGNTNLEVSNSITEIYFIGNSRVTFTGLSIVLCLFDDGQTLNLKFKDFKFQGTSNTIWGYECKNFNLNMEFIGDNEISSSSGSALSQLANTEITG
-1092 YYLLIE
+1092 
-1098 DIDLGGST
+1098 S
-1106 WKPVATFS
+1106 
-1114 GTFNGG
+1114 
-1120 GHCIY
+1120 
-1125 NFIVNENVIPNSDP
+1125 
-1139 HLGFFAETK
+1139 
-1148 NTAIIRNLS
+1148 
-1157 LGKANYTTSYLAD
+1157 
-1170 GWWCSGMHVGGIVAN
+1170 
-1185 NNGIITNCYVN
+1185 
-1196 NVYMKGFV
+1196 
-1204 QANGTGAWVNVG
+1204 
-1216 GIAGTNRGNISKCM
+1216 
-1230 AKNSSLYSQS
+1230 
-1240 KCGYKDHAAS
+1240 
-1250 ARVGGIVGYNDVGN
+1250 
-1264 NMGNLSDCLSSGM
+1264 GNLSISG
-1277 TLNANA
+1277 A
-1283 YTWGEGVNKGADA
+1283 
-1296 DARAGGIVGYHN
+1296 N
-1308 GGNGERL
+1308 GGNGGQYAAGGDGQ
-1315 VEYDNNISATAVAQ
+1315 VAISVNVLIINTSGTMTIK
-1329 DGGNQ
+1329 GGNGGNGGNTSSDTGRA
-1334 NSGIAGIAGYT
+1334 NSLRTAGSGGNGADAISCTSCTIIGNVAIKAGNGGNGGYGYKTKNNAGIGGNGGNGGHGIRYSN
-1345 PWEVFGKTYSLENL
+1345 TYSVSNSVSSSGGSAGAGGNAQKWNVWGGDQKKGSN
-1359 ITGGEPYERYIFS
+1359 GGEGSAYYKS
-1372 GIHMNKKTLYIVN
+1372 
-1385 GLNQDFTYSNLVTLD
+1385 
-1400 DCFKNN
+1400 
-1406 DIWCADESGLIT
+1406 
-1418 LKWQEPSDR
+1418 